1 LIVAATFRRPPRGYV
16 QSVLWRSNLLW
27 MLYLVAGVVVAANRN
42 YLSGVND
49 IQAVA
54 EALLAVV
61 LWPLLLLGVSMR
73 F

>member
-1 LIVAATFRRPPRGYV
+1 
-16 QSVLWRSNLLW
+16 

>member
-1 LIVAATFRRPPRGYV
+1 L
-16 QSVLWRSNLLW
+16 LWRSNLLW
-27 MLYLVAGVVVAANRN
+27 ILYLVAGVVVAADRN
-42 YLSGVND
+42 YLSGIGD

-61 LWPLLLLGVSMR
+61 LWPLVLLGVSMR

>member
-1 LIVAATFRRPPRGYV
+1 M
-16 QSVLWRSNLLW
+16 LWRSNLLW
-27 MLYLVAGVVVAANRN
+27 MLYLVAGVVIAADRN
-42 YLSGVND
+42 YLSGID
-49 IQAVA
+49 RIQHVA

>member
-1 LIVAATFRRPPRGYV
+1 V
-16 QSVLWRSNLLW
+16 QCVLWRSNLLW
-27 MLYLVAGVVVAANRN
+27 ILYLVAGLVVAANRN

-49 IQAVA
+49 IQDVA